1 MRKNLFIG
9 LLGIATML
17 ASCSQ
22 NEDLL
27 QGTEAQKKSSVTFT
41 VNVGGDMKTRAY
53 SEDPAWA
60 DIKLKAFIAEAPLTD
75 KGYVDYSQDPK
86 ITELE
91 TTGDGDN
98 GFTVTAEMTSD
109 KAYRLMFWA
118 SKEGE
123 YQFSSEAVVTPTAPN
138 APGIAFTGETGYHKY
153 SEYANDPE
161 STNII
166 LEHSV
171 AKVTL
176 HTTTAIPANS
186 TVTLKVPTYTS
197 YDLLD
202 GLASGEATAT
212 DTYTA
217 ETETAANS
225 NLCSVYAITS
235 GSVLDDCTQTVSI
248 TYGGRTKEIENVP
261 VKKGYS
267 ITLTGDVDG
276 LSVKQQ
282 NFTITLDKDWNE
294 VNSGIQPATK
304 TYTSSELDAVADLK
318 AALLENGVNGILKLS
333 GTGFTASHMTKIK
346 DALNDDILRYT
357 LDMSSFGTETLETR
371 ELGNAAF
378 YGCEGLKE
386 IRLPYYLETI
396 GEQAFAQAKNLEVFD
411 LSGNP
416 GFLKTIK
423 SMAFAFCPKLKQIDL
438 SGQGV
443 TILENFVFYNC
454 SALEEVRL
462 GNIVSEMKQRV
473 FQGCENLKV
482 IDCSLCDAVP
492 SLNTS
497 ADNGTFNGVNTT
509 AITVYVKDEAMKAA
523 FTAEGSQWLQAGFT
537 ADNFVVK

>member
-27 QGTEAQKKSSVTFT
+27 QGTEAQKNTSVTFT

-53 SEDPAWA
+53 SEDPALA
-60 DIKLKAFIAEAPLTD
+60 DIKLKAFIAEAPLDD
-75 KGYVDYSQDPK
+75 KGYVDYSQNPK

-91 TTGDGDN
+91 TTGNGAD

-109 KAYRLMFWA
+109 KAYNLMFWA
-118 SKEGE
+118 SKEGDYE
-123 YQFSSEAVVTPTAPN
+123 FSSEAVVTPTDPT
-138 APGIAFTGETGYHKY
+138 APGIAFVGRTGYCRY
-153 SEYANDPE
+153 SEYADGTV
-161 STNII
+161 STS
-166 LEHSV
+166 LTLKHSV

-186 TVTLKVPTYTS
+186 AVTLNVPTNTS
-197 YDLLD
+197 YDLLGD
-202 GLASGEATAT
+202 LASGEATAT

-217 ETETAANS
+217 ATETVANS
-225 NLCSVYAITS
+225 NLCSVYALTS
-235 GSVLDDCTQTVSI
+235 DGGTQTVSI
-248 TYGGRTKEIENVP
+248 TYGGRTTEIENVP
-261 VKKGYS
+261 VKMGYS
-267 ITLTGDVDG
+267 IKLTGDVDG
-276 LSVKQQ
+276 LGVKQQ
-282 NFTITLDKDWNE
+282 NFTITLDESWNE

-304 TYTSSELDAVADLK
+304 ICTSSELTDAADLK
-318 AALLENGVNGILKLS
+318 KALIENGVNGILKLS
-333 GTGFTASHMTKIK
+333 GTGFTADHVKTINT
-346 DALNDDILRYT
+346 ALNDDILRYT
-357 LDMSSFGTETLETR
+357 LDMSSAGAVELLDGR
-371 ELGNAAF
+371 ELGNGAF
-378 YGCEGLKE
+378 YGCKGLKE
-386 IRLPYYLETI
+386 IRLPYFLEVI
-396 GEQAFAQAKNLEVFD
+396 GEQAFSQAANLEVFD
-411 LSGNP
+411 LSRNP

-423 SMAFAFCPKLKQIDL
+423 SQAFSFCPKLKQIDL

-482 IDCSLCDAVP
+482 IDCSLCEAVP

-497 ADNGTFNGVNTT
+497 ADNGTFIDVNIA
-509 AITVYVKDEAMKAA
+509 AIKVYVKDEAMKAA

-537 ADNFVVK
+537 ADNFVVKP

>member
-53 SEDPAWA
+53 SEDPAWT

-91 TTGDGDN
+91 TTGNGDN

-123 YQFSSEAVVTPTAPN
+123 YQFSSEVVVTPTAPN
-138 APGIAFTGETGYHKY
+138 APGIAFTGGTGYHKY

-186 TVTLKVPTYTS
+186 AVTLSVPTYTS

-217 ETETAANS
+217 ETGTAANS

-261 VKKGYS
+261 VKRGYS

-276 LSVKQQ
+276 LGVKQQ
-282 NFTITLDKDWNE
+282 NFTITLDGSWNE
-294 VNSGIQPATK
+294 VNSGIQPATI
-304 TYTSSELDAVADLK
+304 TYTSSTLDEADLK
-318 AALLENGVNGILKLS
+318 KDLLGNGVNGILKLE
-333 GTGFTASHMTKIK
+333 GAGFTANQMTKIK

-357 LDMSSFGTETLETR
+357 LDMNSFCTETLETR
-371 ELGNAAF
+371 ELGDAAF

-396 GEQAFAQAKNLEVFD
+396 GEQAFAHAINLEVFD

-423 SMAFAFCPKLKQIDL
+423 SQAFAYCPKLKQIDL
-438 SGQGV
+438 SGEGV

-492 SLNTS
+492 SLDTS
-497 ADNGTFNGVNTT
+497 ADNGTFKDVSIA
-509 AITVYVKDEAMKAA
+509 AIKVYVKNEAMKAA
-523 FTAEGSQWLQAGFT
+523 FTAEDSQWLQAGFT
-537 ADNFVVK
+537 ADNFVVKQ